1 MKPTTI
7 ASLQKCKQDK
17 KRFATITAY
26 DYSFA
31 KLFADEGINVMLVG
45 DSLGMTVQ
53 GHDSTLPVTVA
64 DIAYHT
70 AAVRRGAPNCLLLA
84 DLPFMAYAT
93 PEQAF
98 ENAATVMRAGANMV
112 KIEGGEWL
120 VETVQMLTERAV
132 PVCGHLG
139 LTPQSVNIF
148 GGYKVQGRGDE
159 AGDRLL
165 SDALALEAAGA
176 QLLVLECV
184 PVELAKRITEAL
196 AIPVIGIG
204 AGNVTDGQILVM
216 HDAFGITGGHIPKF
230 AKNFLAE
237 TGDIRAAVRQY
248 MAEVESGV
256 YPGEEHSFPLR
267 SDVVLIIET
276 LPLLRQ
282 QIRRLRMEGKRVALV
297 PTMGNLHDG
306 HMKLVDEAKARADVV
321 VVSIFVNPM
330 QFDRPEDLAR
340 YPRTLQEDC
349 EKLNKRKVDLVFAP
363 SVKEI
368 YPNGTETHTY
378 VDVPGL
384 STMLE
389 GASRPGH
396 FRGVSTIVSKLFNLV
411 QPDIACFGEKDFQQ
425 LALIRKMVA
434 DMGFD
439 IEIVGVPIM
448 RAKDGLALSS
458 RNGYLTAE
466 QRKIAP
472 GLYKVLSSIADKLQ
486 AGERDLD
493 EIIAIAG
500 QELNEKG
507 FRSDDIQIR
516 DADTLLEISE
526 NSKRAV
532 ILVAAWLGDARLI
545 DNKLVELA

>member
-1 MKPTTI
+1 M
-7 ASLQKCKQDK
+7 
-17 KRFATITAY
+17 
-26 DYSFA
+26 
-31 KLFADEGINVMLVG
+31 
-45 DSLGMTVQ
+45 
-53 GHDSTLPVTVA
+53 
-64 DIAYHT
+64 
-70 AAVRRGAPNCLLLA
+70 
-84 DLPFMAYAT
+84 
-93 PEQAF
+93 
-98 ENAATVMRAGANMV
+98 
-112 KIEGGEWL
+112 
-120 VETVQMLTERAV
+120 
-132 PVCGHLG
+132 
-139 LTPQSVNIF
+139 
-148 GGYKVQGRGDE
+148 
-159 AGDRLL
+159 
-165 SDALALEAAGA
+165 
-176 QLLVLECV
+176 
-184 PVELAKRITEAL
+184 
-196 AIPVIGIG
+196 
-204 AGNVTDGQILVM
+204 
-216 HDAFGITGGHIPKF
+216 
-230 AKNFLAE
+230 
-237 TGDIRAAVRQY
+237 
-248 MAEVESGV
+248 
-256 YPGEEHSFPLR
+256 
-267 SDVVLIIET
+267 LIIET

-282 QIRRLRMEGKRVALV
+282 QILRLRMEGKRVALV

-448 RAKDGLALSS
+448 RAKDDLALSS

-493 EIIAIAG
+493 EIITIAG

-507 FRSDDIQIR
+507 FRADDIQIR
-516 DADTLLEISE
+516 DADTLLEVSE
-526 NSKRAV
+526 TSKRAV

-545 DNKLVELA
+545 DNKMVELA

>member
-1 MKPTTI
+1 M
-7 ASLQKCKQDK
+7 
-17 KRFATITAY
+17 
-26 DYSFA
+26 
-31 KLFADEGINVMLVG
+31 
-45 DSLGMTVQ
+45 
-53 GHDSTLPVTVA
+53 
-64 DIAYHT
+64 
-70 AAVRRGAPNCLLLA
+70 
-84 DLPFMAYAT
+84 
-93 PEQAF
+93 
-98 ENAATVMRAGANMV
+98 
-112 KIEGGEWL
+112 
-120 VETVQMLTERAV
+120 
-132 PVCGHLG
+132 
-139 LTPQSVNIF
+139 
-148 GGYKVQGRGDE
+148 
-159 AGDRLL
+159 
-165 SDALALEAAGA
+165 
-176 QLLVLECV
+176 
-184 PVELAKRITEAL
+184 
-196 AIPVIGIG
+196 
-204 AGNVTDGQILVM
+204 
-216 HDAFGITGGHIPKF
+216 
-230 AKNFLAE
+230 
-237 TGDIRAAVRQY
+237 
-248 MAEVESGV
+248 
-256 YPGEEHSFPLR
+256 
-267 SDVVLIIET
+267 LIIET

-297 PTMGNLHDG
+297 PTMGNLHNG

-434 DMGFD
+434 DMCFD

-493 EIIAIAG
+493 EIITIAG

-507 FRSDDIQIR
+507 FRADDIQIR
-516 DADTLLEISE
+516 DADTLLEVSE
-526 NSKRAV
+526 TSKRAV

-545 DNKLVELA
+545 DNKMVELA

>member
-1 MKPTTI
+1 M
-7 ASLQKCKQDK
+7 
-17 KRFATITAY
+17 
-26 DYSFA
+26 
-31 KLFADEGINVMLVG
+31 
-45 DSLGMTVQ
+45 
-53 GHDSTLPVTVA
+53 
-64 DIAYHT
+64 
-70 AAVRRGAPNCLLLA
+70 
-84 DLPFMAYAT
+84 
-93 PEQAF
+93 
-98 ENAATVMRAGANMV
+98 
-112 KIEGGEWL
+112 
-120 VETVQMLTERAV
+120 
-132 PVCGHLG
+132 
-139 LTPQSVNIF
+139 
-148 GGYKVQGRGDE
+148 
-159 AGDRLL
+159 
-165 SDALALEAAGA
+165 
-176 QLLVLECV
+176 
-184 PVELAKRITEAL
+184 
-196 AIPVIGIG
+196 
-204 AGNVTDGQILVM
+204 
-216 HDAFGITGGHIPKF
+216 
-230 AKNFLAE
+230 
-237 TGDIRAAVRQY
+237 
-248 MAEVESGV
+248 
-256 YPGEEHSFPLR
+256 
-267 SDVVLIIET
+267 LIIET

-434 DMGFD
+434 DMDFD

-507 FRSDDIQIR
+507 FRADDIQIR
-516 DADTLLEISE
+516 DADTLLEVSE

>member
-1 MKPTTI
+1 M
-7 ASLQKCKQDK
+7 
-17 KRFATITAY
+17 
-26 DYSFA
+26 
-31 KLFADEGINVMLVG
+31 
-45 DSLGMTVQ
+45 
-53 GHDSTLPVTVA
+53 
-64 DIAYHT
+64 
-70 AAVRRGAPNCLLLA
+70 
-84 DLPFMAYAT
+84 
-93 PEQAF
+93 
-98 ENAATVMRAGANMV
+98 
-112 KIEGGEWL
+112 
-120 VETVQMLTERAV
+120 
-132 PVCGHLG
+132 
-139 LTPQSVNIF
+139 
-148 GGYKVQGRGDE
+148 
-159 AGDRLL
+159 
-165 SDALALEAAGA
+165 
-176 QLLVLECV
+176 
-184 PVELAKRITEAL
+184 
-196 AIPVIGIG
+196 
-204 AGNVTDGQILVM
+204 
-216 HDAFGITGGHIPKF
+216 
-230 AKNFLAE
+230 
-237 TGDIRAAVRQY
+237 
-248 MAEVESGV
+248 
-256 YPGEEHSFPLR
+256 
-267 SDVVLIIET
+267 LIIET

-486 AGERDLD
+486 VGERDLD
-493 EIIAIAG
+493 EIITIAG

-507 FRSDDIQIR
+507 FRADDIQIH
-516 DADTLLEISE
+516 DADTLLEVSE
-526 NSKRAV
+526 TSKRAV

-545 DNKLVELA
+545 DNKIVELA

>member
-1 MKPTTI
+1 M
-7 ASLQKCKQDK
+7 
-17 KRFATITAY
+17 
-26 DYSFA
+26 
-31 KLFADEGINVMLVG
+31 
-45 DSLGMTVQ
+45 
-53 GHDSTLPVTVA
+53 
-64 DIAYHT
+64 
-70 AAVRRGAPNCLLLA
+70 
-84 DLPFMAYAT
+84 
-93 PEQAF
+93 
-98 ENAATVMRAGANMV
+98 
-112 KIEGGEWL
+112 
-120 VETVQMLTERAV
+120 
-132 PVCGHLG
+132 
-139 LTPQSVNIF
+139 
-148 GGYKVQGRGDE
+148 
-159 AGDRLL
+159 
-165 SDALALEAAGA
+165 
-176 QLLVLECV
+176 
-184 PVELAKRITEAL
+184 
-196 AIPVIGIG
+196 
-204 AGNVTDGQILVM
+204 
-216 HDAFGITGGHIPKF
+216 
-230 AKNFLAE
+230 
-237 TGDIRAAVRQY
+237 
-248 MAEVESGV
+248 
-256 YPGEEHSFPLR
+256 
-267 SDVVLIIET
+267 LIIET
-276 LPLLRQ
+276 LQLLRQ

-439 IEIVGVPIM
+439 IEIIGVPIM

-472 GLYKVLSSIADKLQ
+472 ALYKVLSSIADKLQ

-507 FRSDDIQIR
+507 FRADDIQIR
-516 DADTLLEISE
+516 DADTLLEVSE

-545 DNKLVELA
+545 DNKMVELA

>member
-1 MKPTTI
+1 M
-7 ASLQKCKQDK
+7 
-17 KRFATITAY
+17 
-26 DYSFA
+26 
-31 KLFADEGINVMLVG
+31 
-45 DSLGMTVQ
+45 
-53 GHDSTLPVTVA
+53 
-64 DIAYHT
+64 
-70 AAVRRGAPNCLLLA
+70 
-84 DLPFMAYAT
+84 
-93 PEQAF
+93 
-98 ENAATVMRAGANMV
+98 
-112 KIEGGEWL
+112 
-120 VETVQMLTERAV
+120 
-132 PVCGHLG
+132 
-139 LTPQSVNIF
+139 
-148 GGYKVQGRGDE
+148 
-159 AGDRLL
+159 
-165 SDALALEAAGA
+165 
-176 QLLVLECV
+176 
-184 PVELAKRITEAL
+184 
-196 AIPVIGIG
+196 
-204 AGNVTDGQILVM
+204 
-216 HDAFGITGGHIPKF
+216 
-230 AKNFLAE
+230 
-237 TGDIRAAVRQY
+237 
-248 MAEVESGV
+248 
-256 YPGEEHSFPLR
+256 
-267 SDVVLIIET
+267 LIIET

-330 QFDRPEDLAR
+330 QFDRPEELAR

-507 FRSDDIQIR
+507 FRADDIQIR
-516 DADTLLEISE
+516 DADTLLEVSE

>member
-1 MKPTTI
+1 M
-7 ASLQKCKQDK
+7 
-17 KRFATITAY
+17 
-26 DYSFA
+26 
-31 KLFADEGINVMLVG
+31 
-45 DSLGMTVQ
+45 
-53 GHDSTLPVTVA
+53 
-64 DIAYHT
+64 
-70 AAVRRGAPNCLLLA
+70 
-84 DLPFMAYAT
+84 
-93 PEQAF
+93 
-98 ENAATVMRAGANMV
+98 
-112 KIEGGEWL
+112 
-120 VETVQMLTERAV
+120 
-132 PVCGHLG
+132 
-139 LTPQSVNIF
+139 
-148 GGYKVQGRGDE
+148 
-159 AGDRLL
+159 
-165 SDALALEAAGA
+165 
-176 QLLVLECV
+176 
-184 PVELAKRITEAL
+184 
-196 AIPVIGIG
+196 
-204 AGNVTDGQILVM
+204 
-216 HDAFGITGGHIPKF
+216 
-230 AKNFLAE
+230 
-237 TGDIRAAVRQY
+237 
-248 MAEVESGV
+248 
-256 YPGEEHSFPLR
+256 
-267 SDVVLIIET
+267 LIIET

-368 YPNGTETHTY
+368 YPDGTETHTY

-507 FRSDDIQIR
+507 FRADDIQIR

>member
-1 MKPTTI
+1 M
-7 ASLQKCKQDK
+7 
-17 KRFATITAY
+17 
-26 DYSFA
+26 
-31 KLFADEGINVMLVG
+31 
-45 DSLGMTVQ
+45 
-53 GHDSTLPVTVA
+53 
-64 DIAYHT
+64 
-70 AAVRRGAPNCLLLA
+70 
-84 DLPFMAYAT
+84 
-93 PEQAF
+93 
-98 ENAATVMRAGANMV
+98 
-112 KIEGGEWL
+112 
-120 VETVQMLTERAV
+120 
-132 PVCGHLG
+132 
-139 LTPQSVNIF
+139 
-148 GGYKVQGRGDE
+148 
-159 AGDRLL
+159 
-165 SDALALEAAGA
+165 
-176 QLLVLECV
+176 
-184 PVELAKRITEAL
+184 
-196 AIPVIGIG
+196 
-204 AGNVTDGQILVM
+204 
-216 HDAFGITGGHIPKF
+216 
-230 AKNFLAE
+230 
-237 TGDIRAAVRQY
+237 
-248 MAEVESGV
+248 
-256 YPGEEHSFPLR
+256 
-267 SDVVLIIET
+267 LIIET

-439 IEIVGVPIM
+439 IEIIGVPIM
-448 RAKDGLALSS
+448 RAEDGLALSS

-507 FRSDDIQIR
+507 FRADDIQIR
-516 DADTLLEISE
+516 DADTLQEVSE

-545 DNKLVELA
+545 DNKIVELA

>member
-1 MKPTTI
+1 M
-7 ASLQKCKQDK
+7 
-17 KRFATITAY
+17 
-26 DYSFA
+26 
-31 KLFADEGINVMLVG
+31 
-45 DSLGMTVQ
+45 
-53 GHDSTLPVTVA
+53 
-64 DIAYHT
+64 
-70 AAVRRGAPNCLLLA
+70 
-84 DLPFMAYAT
+84 
-93 PEQAF
+93 
-98 ENAATVMRAGANMV
+98 
-112 KIEGGEWL
+112 
-120 VETVQMLTERAV
+120 
-132 PVCGHLG
+132 
-139 LTPQSVNIF
+139 
-148 GGYKVQGRGDE
+148 
-159 AGDRLL
+159 
-165 SDALALEAAGA
+165 
-176 QLLVLECV
+176 
-184 PVELAKRITEAL
+184 
-196 AIPVIGIG
+196 
-204 AGNVTDGQILVM
+204 
-216 HDAFGITGGHIPKF
+216 
-230 AKNFLAE
+230 
-237 TGDIRAAVRQY
+237 
-248 MAEVESGV
+248 
-256 YPGEEHSFPLR
+256 
-267 SDVVLIIET
+267 LIIET

-282 QIRRLRMEGKRVALV
+282 QILRLRMEGKRVALV

-493 EIIAIAG
+493 EIITIAG

-507 FRSDDIQIR
+507 FRADDIQIR
-516 DADTLLEISE
+516 DADTLLKVSE
-526 NSKRAV
+526 TSKRAV

-545 DNKLVELA
+545 DNKMVELA

>member
-1 MKPTTI
+1 M
-7 ASLQKCKQDK
+7 
-17 KRFATITAY
+17 
-26 DYSFA
+26 
-31 KLFADEGINVMLVG
+31 
-45 DSLGMTVQ
+45 
-53 GHDSTLPVTVA
+53 
-64 DIAYHT
+64 
-70 AAVRRGAPNCLLLA
+70 
-84 DLPFMAYAT
+84 
-93 PEQAF
+93 
-98 ENAATVMRAGANMV
+98 
-112 KIEGGEWL
+112 
-120 VETVQMLTERAV
+120 
-132 PVCGHLG
+132 
-139 LTPQSVNIF
+139 
-148 GGYKVQGRGDE
+148 
-159 AGDRLL
+159 
-165 SDALALEAAGA
+165 
-176 QLLVLECV
+176 
-184 PVELAKRITEAL
+184 
-196 AIPVIGIG
+196 
-204 AGNVTDGQILVM
+204 
-216 HDAFGITGGHIPKF
+216 
-230 AKNFLAE
+230 
-237 TGDIRAAVRQY
+237 
-248 MAEVESGV
+248 
-256 YPGEEHSFPLR
+256 
-267 SDVVLIIET
+267 LIIET

-368 YPNGTETHTY
+368 YPNCTETHTY

-493 EIIAIAG
+493 EIITIAG

-507 FRSDDIQIR
+507 FRADDIQIR
-516 DADTLLEISE
+516 DADTLLEVSE
-526 NSKRAV
+526 TSKRAV

-545 DNKLVELA
+545 DNKMVELA

>member
-1 MKPTTI
+1 M
-7 ASLQKCKQDK
+7 
-17 KRFATITAY
+17 
-26 DYSFA
+26 
-31 KLFADEGINVMLVG
+31 
-45 DSLGMTVQ
+45 
-53 GHDSTLPVTVA
+53 
-64 DIAYHT
+64 
-70 AAVRRGAPNCLLLA
+70 
-84 DLPFMAYAT
+84 
-93 PEQAF
+93 
-98 ENAATVMRAGANMV
+98 
-112 KIEGGEWL
+112 
-120 VETVQMLTERAV
+120 
-132 PVCGHLG
+132 
-139 LTPQSVNIF
+139 
-148 GGYKVQGRGDE
+148 
-159 AGDRLL
+159 
-165 SDALALEAAGA
+165 
-176 QLLVLECV
+176 
-184 PVELAKRITEAL
+184 
-196 AIPVIGIG
+196 
-204 AGNVTDGQILVM
+204 
-216 HDAFGITGGHIPKF
+216 
-230 AKNFLAE
+230 
-237 TGDIRAAVRQY
+237 
-248 MAEVESGV
+248 
-256 YPGEEHSFPLR
+256 
-267 SDVVLIIET
+267 LIIET

-330 QFDRPEDLAR
+330 QFDRPEDLVR

-458 RNGYLTAE
+458 RNSYLTAE

-507 FRSDDIQIR
+507 FRADDIQIR
-516 DADTLLEISE
+516 DADTLLEVSE

-545 DNKLVELA
+545 DNKIVELV

>member
-1 MKPTTI
+1 M
-7 ASLQKCKQDK
+7 
-17 KRFATITAY
+17 
-26 DYSFA
+26 
-31 KLFADEGINVMLVG
+31 
-45 DSLGMTVQ
+45 
-53 GHDSTLPVTVA
+53 
-64 DIAYHT
+64 
-70 AAVRRGAPNCLLLA
+70 
-84 DLPFMAYAT
+84 
-93 PEQAF
+93 
-98 ENAATVMRAGANMV
+98 
-112 KIEGGEWL
+112 
-120 VETVQMLTERAV
+120 
-132 PVCGHLG
+132 
-139 LTPQSVNIF
+139 
-148 GGYKVQGRGDE
+148 
-159 AGDRLL
+159 
-165 SDALALEAAGA
+165 
-176 QLLVLECV
+176 
-184 PVELAKRITEAL
+184 
-196 AIPVIGIG
+196 
-204 AGNVTDGQILVM
+204 
-216 HDAFGITGGHIPKF
+216 
-230 AKNFLAE
+230 
-237 TGDIRAAVRQY
+237 
-248 MAEVESGV
+248 
-256 YPGEEHSFPLR
+256 
-267 SDVVLIIET
+267 LIIET

-448 RAKDGLALSS
+448 RTKDGLALSS

-545 DNKLVELA
+545 DNKIVELA

>member
-1 MKPTTI
+1 M
-7 ASLQKCKQDK
+7 
-17 KRFATITAY
+17 
-26 DYSFA
+26 
-31 KLFADEGINVMLVG
+31 
-45 DSLGMTVQ
+45 
-53 GHDSTLPVTVA
+53 
-64 DIAYHT
+64 
-70 AAVRRGAPNCLLLA
+70 
-84 DLPFMAYAT
+84 
-93 PEQAF
+93 
-98 ENAATVMRAGANMV
+98 
-112 KIEGGEWL
+112 
-120 VETVQMLTERAV
+120 
-132 PVCGHLG
+132 
-139 LTPQSVNIF
+139 
-148 GGYKVQGRGDE
+148 
-159 AGDRLL
+159 
-165 SDALALEAAGA
+165 
-176 QLLVLECV
+176 
-184 PVELAKRITEAL
+184 
-196 AIPVIGIG
+196 
-204 AGNVTDGQILVM
+204 
-216 HDAFGITGGHIPKF
+216 
-230 AKNFLAE
+230 
-237 TGDIRAAVRQY
+237 
-248 MAEVESGV
+248 
-256 YPGEEHSFPLR
+256 
-267 SDVVLIIET
+267 LIIET

-532 ILVAAWLGDARLI
+532 IRVAAWLGDARLI

>member
-1 MKPTTI
+1 M
-7 ASLQKCKQDK
+7 
-17 KRFATITAY
+17 
-26 DYSFA
+26 
-31 KLFADEGINVMLVG
+31 
-45 DSLGMTVQ
+45 
-53 GHDSTLPVTVA
+53 
-64 DIAYHT
+64 
-70 AAVRRGAPNCLLLA
+70 
-84 DLPFMAYAT
+84 
-93 PEQAF
+93 
-98 ENAATVMRAGANMV
+98 
-112 KIEGGEWL
+112 
-120 VETVQMLTERAV
+120 
-132 PVCGHLG
+132 
-139 LTPQSVNIF
+139 
-148 GGYKVQGRGDE
+148 
-159 AGDRLL
+159 
-165 SDALALEAAGA
+165 
-176 QLLVLECV
+176 
-184 PVELAKRITEAL
+184 
-196 AIPVIGIG
+196 
-204 AGNVTDGQILVM
+204 
-216 HDAFGITGGHIPKF
+216 
-230 AKNFLAE
+230 
-237 TGDIRAAVRQY
+237 
-248 MAEVESGV
+248 
-256 YPGEEHSFPLR
+256 
-267 SDVVLIIET
+267 LIIET

-306 HMKLVDEAKARADVV
+306 HLKLVDEAKARADVV

-507 FRSDDIQIR
+507 FRADDIQIR
-516 DADTLLEISE
+516 DADTLLEVSE

-545 DNKLVELA
+545 DNKMVELA

>member
-1 MKPTTI
+1 M
-7 ASLQKCKQDK
+7 
-17 KRFATITAY
+17 
-26 DYSFA
+26 
-31 KLFADEGINVMLVG
+31 
-45 DSLGMTVQ
+45 
-53 GHDSTLPVTVA
+53 
-64 DIAYHT
+64 
-70 AAVRRGAPNCLLLA
+70 
-84 DLPFMAYAT
+84 
-93 PEQAF
+93 
-98 ENAATVMRAGANMV
+98 
-112 KIEGGEWL
+112 
-120 VETVQMLTERAV
+120 
-132 PVCGHLG
+132 
-139 LTPQSVNIF
+139 
-148 GGYKVQGRGDE
+148 
-159 AGDRLL
+159 
-165 SDALALEAAGA
+165 
-176 QLLVLECV
+176 
-184 PVELAKRITEAL
+184 
-196 AIPVIGIG
+196 
-204 AGNVTDGQILVM
+204 
-216 HDAFGITGGHIPKF
+216 
-230 AKNFLAE
+230 
-237 TGDIRAAVRQY
+237 
-248 MAEVESGV
+248 
-256 YPGEEHSFPLR
+256 
-267 SDVVLIIET
+267 LIIET
-276 LPLLRQ
+276 LPLLHQ

-507 FRSDDIQIR
+507 FRADDIQIR
-516 DADTLLEISE
+516 DADTLLEVSE
-526 NSKRAV
+526 TSKRAV

-545 DNKLVELA
+545 DNKIVELA

>member
-1 MKPTTI
+1 M
-7 ASLQKCKQDK
+7 
-17 KRFATITAY
+17 
-26 DYSFA
+26 
-31 KLFADEGINVMLVG
+31 
-45 DSLGMTVQ
+45 
-53 GHDSTLPVTVA
+53 
-64 DIAYHT
+64 
-70 AAVRRGAPNCLLLA
+70 
-84 DLPFMAYAT
+84 
-93 PEQAF
+93 
-98 ENAATVMRAGANMV
+98 
-112 KIEGGEWL
+112 
-120 VETVQMLTERAV
+120 
-132 PVCGHLG
+132 
-139 LTPQSVNIF
+139 
-148 GGYKVQGRGDE
+148 
-159 AGDRLL
+159 
-165 SDALALEAAGA
+165 
-176 QLLVLECV
+176 
-184 PVELAKRITEAL
+184 
-196 AIPVIGIG
+196 
-204 AGNVTDGQILVM
+204 
-216 HDAFGITGGHIPKF
+216 
-230 AKNFLAE
+230 
-237 TGDIRAAVRQY
+237 
-248 MAEVESGV
+248 
-256 YPGEEHSFPLR
+256 
-267 SDVVLIIET
+267 LIIET

-439 IEIVGVPIM
+439 IEIVGGPIM

>member
-1 MKPTTI
+1 M
-7 ASLQKCKQDK
+7 
-17 KRFATITAY
+17 
-26 DYSFA
+26 
-31 KLFADEGINVMLVG
+31 
-45 DSLGMTVQ
+45 
-53 GHDSTLPVTVA
+53 
-64 DIAYHT
+64 
-70 AAVRRGAPNCLLLA
+70 
-84 DLPFMAYAT
+84 
-93 PEQAF
+93 
-98 ENAATVMRAGANMV
+98 
-112 KIEGGEWL
+112 
-120 VETVQMLTERAV
+120 
-132 PVCGHLG
+132 
-139 LTPQSVNIF
+139 
-148 GGYKVQGRGDE
+148 
-159 AGDRLL
+159 
-165 SDALALEAAGA
+165 
-176 QLLVLECV
+176 
-184 PVELAKRITEAL
+184 
-196 AIPVIGIG
+196 
-204 AGNVTDGQILVM
+204 
-216 HDAFGITGGHIPKF
+216 
-230 AKNFLAE
+230 
-237 TGDIRAAVRQY
+237 
-248 MAEVESGV
+248 
-256 YPGEEHSFPLR
+256 
-267 SDVVLIIET
+267 LIIET

-439 IEIVGVPIM
+439 IEIIGVPIM

-472 GLYKVLSSIADKLQ
+472 SLYKVLSSIADKLQ

-507 FRSDDIQIR
+507 FRADDIQIR
-516 DADTLLEISE
+516 DADTLQEVSE

-545 DNKLVELA
+545 DNKIVELA

>member
-1 MKPTTI
+1 M
-7 ASLQKCKQDK
+7 
-17 KRFATITAY
+17 
-26 DYSFA
+26 
-31 KLFADEGINVMLVG
+31 
-45 DSLGMTVQ
+45 
-53 GHDSTLPVTVA
+53 
-64 DIAYHT
+64 
-70 AAVRRGAPNCLLLA
+70 
-84 DLPFMAYAT
+84 
-93 PEQAF
+93 
-98 ENAATVMRAGANMV
+98 
-112 KIEGGEWL
+112 
-120 VETVQMLTERAV
+120 
-132 PVCGHLG
+132 
-139 LTPQSVNIF
+139 
-148 GGYKVQGRGDE
+148 
-159 AGDRLL
+159 
-165 SDALALEAAGA
+165 
-176 QLLVLECV
+176 
-184 PVELAKRITEAL
+184 
-196 AIPVIGIG
+196 
-204 AGNVTDGQILVM
+204 
-216 HDAFGITGGHIPKF
+216 
-230 AKNFLAE
+230 
-237 TGDIRAAVRQY
+237 
-248 MAEVESGV
+248 
-256 YPGEEHSFPLR
+256 
-267 SDVVLIIET
+267 LIIET

-330 QFDRPEDLAR
+330 QFDRPEVLVR

-349 EKLNKRKVDLVFAP
+349 EKLNKRNVDLVFAP

-458 RNGYLTAE
+458 RNSYLTAE

-507 FRSDDIQIR
+507 FRADDIQIR
-516 DADTLLEISE
+516 DADTLLEVSE
-526 NSKRAV
+526 TSKRAV

-545 DNKLVELA
+545 DNKIVELA

>member
-1 MKPTTI
+1 M
-7 ASLQKCKQDK
+7 
-17 KRFATITAY
+17 
-26 DYSFA
+26 
-31 KLFADEGINVMLVG
+31 
-45 DSLGMTVQ
+45 
-53 GHDSTLPVTVA
+53 
-64 DIAYHT
+64 
-70 AAVRRGAPNCLLLA
+70 
-84 DLPFMAYAT
+84 
-93 PEQAF
+93 
-98 ENAATVMRAGANMV
+98 
-112 KIEGGEWL
+112 
-120 VETVQMLTERAV
+120 
-132 PVCGHLG
+132 
-139 LTPQSVNIF
+139 
-148 GGYKVQGRGDE
+148 
-159 AGDRLL
+159 
-165 SDALALEAAGA
+165 
-176 QLLVLECV
+176 
-184 PVELAKRITEAL
+184 
-196 AIPVIGIG
+196 
-204 AGNVTDGQILVM
+204 
-216 HDAFGITGGHIPKF
+216 
-230 AKNFLAE
+230 
-237 TGDIRAAVRQY
+237 
-248 MAEVESGV
+248 
-256 YPGEEHSFPLR
+256 
-267 SDVVLIIET
+267 LIIET

-425 LALIRKMVA
+425 LTLIRKMVA

-493 EIIAIAG
+493 EIITIAG

-507 FRSDDIQIR
+507 FRADDIQIR
-516 DADTLLEISE
+516 DADTLLEVSE
-526 NSKRAV
+526 TSKRAV

-545 DNKLVELA
+545 DNKMVELA